1 MENYKDYL
9 SVSSNSCVEYAEYI
23 VEHLNSRIEYS
34 EYLNN
39 IPIEHVNSRIEYSEY
54 LNNIPIEYT
63 NYILEH
69 LEQSIQYSQDIPKYD
84 LLKDRRDKII
94 SIRIRMNENKLR

>member
-23 VEHLNSRIEYS
+23 VEHL
-34 EYLNN
+34 
-39 IPIEHVNSRIEYSEY
+39 NSRIEYSEY